1 MWAVATTGIF
11 DALAKSM
18 RYSISSFLSMQRSVA
33 LLPTT
38 KTGRAAFFIMA
49 TATSGFVIGF
59 AFFVAAISAHCQGS
73 HDISFSLLLPSYH
86 SRKQSRVRNHC
97 FLPVLSFQVL
107 HYFILHGHWYIS
119 WCSHENVQ
127 IVRHCSVQTL
137 VQINVVRK
145 FCLAPFSRVVGGSA

>member
-73 HDISFSLLLPSYH
+73 HYIHYH
-86 SRKQSRVRNHC
+86 SFI
-97 FLPVLSFQVL
+97 FLIILGSMVGSGITVYFQ
-107 HYFILHGHWYIS
+107 
-119 WCSHENVQ
+119 
-127 IVRHCSVQTL
+127 
-137 VQINVVRK
+137 
-145 FCLAPFSRVVGGSA
+145 P

>member
-18 RYSISSFLSMQRSVA
+18 RYSISSFPSMQRSVA

-38 KTGRAAFFIMA
+38 KTGWAAFFIMA
-49 TATSGFVIGF
+49 TATSGFAIGF
-59 AFFVAAISAHCQGS
+59 AFFVAATSAHCQGS

-97 FLPVLSFQVL
+97 FLPFLIFQVL
-107 HYFILHGHWYIS
+107 HYFILHCHGYIS
-119 WCSHENVQ
+119 WCSHEHVH
-127 IVRHCSVQTL
+127 IIWHCSVQPL
-137 VQINVVRK
+137 MQINIMRK
-145 FCLAPFSRVVGGSA
+145 FY